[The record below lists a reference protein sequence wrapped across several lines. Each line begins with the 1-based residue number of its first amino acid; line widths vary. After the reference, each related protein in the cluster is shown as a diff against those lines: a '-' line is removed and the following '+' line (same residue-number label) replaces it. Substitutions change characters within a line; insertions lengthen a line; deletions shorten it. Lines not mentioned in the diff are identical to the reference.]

1 MDGFPIDNVK
11 PKGKGFFLSMFRE
24 SGNGVKLTELHGFR
38 VPTRESNSL
47 ECLVILIV
55 IDILKKLEHRR

>member
-1 MDGFPIDNVK
+1 MDGFPMNNVK

-24 SGNGVKLTELHGFR
+24 SGNGVKLTGLHGCR
-38 VPTRESNSL
+38 IPTRESNSL

-55 IDILKKLEHRR
+55 IDILTKLEHRR